1 MKDRLIDLSLERQR
15 STLLVMIGIVMFGIV
30 ARMSIPVESEPRIEI
45 PFFVVTVVH
54 EGISPEDAR
63 RLLILPLEIELKA
76 VEGVREI
83 TATAAE
89 HMAVVAV
96 EFTTGTDLDVALSD
110 VREAVNRAKPEFP
123 STAEEPIVEETA
135 TTDYP
140 VLQINL
146 MGPNTPEETLYAVAQ
161 ELKDVVE
168 MVPEV
173 RLAALQGHR
182 EEFMEILVKPAQLD
196 AYRMSLEEL
205 YLALTRN
212 NRLIAAGALESGQGS
227 VSVKVPSV
235 IENPEDLLDIPV
247 RIAGDT
253 VVTLRDVAS
262 VRRTFKDRTS
272 YSHANGERSISV
284 FTYRRTGANSIATAE
299 EVRKV
304 ADEFREDLP
313 AGVDMFYSQDTSQ
326 FAAKQIVELQG
337 NIVTALVLVMLV
349 VFPAMGLRS
358 SLLVAGAVPV
368 SFLFALI
375 FLWLFGHSFN
385 FMVMFGMLL
394 GLGMLIDGAIVVT
407 EDAER
412 RIDEGEDGEAAY
424 AAAAKRMFLPVL
436 ASTATTLAA
445 FVPLMFWPGVAGAF
459 MGYLPITLLWVLIG
473 ALLYALVF
481 APVLGATFRRRHV
494 GHRKDTTSGD
504 DIGELDLDRLNPFAR
519 GYGRL
524 LTLAVRSP
532 LLTVAAVVALV
543 VGIFALHG
551 SRDLGVLFF
560 NENDPAYAQIFVRA
574 RGNLGPEEA
583 YRLVAEVEKTIL
595 EVPGI
600 KNLNMFST
608 TGAGQ
613 AQGQRMLYQ
622 GGSTADRIGTMSI
635 EMVESSQRD
644 TTGIEILEE
653 IRRRTAKFGGI
664 VIEVRPFEN
673 QISAGKPI
681 ALQFSSTDRSRLL
694 PVVEKVREYIVND
707 VEGLRDIEDTLPV
720 PGIEWE
726 LEVDRAAAG
735 LYGAD
740 VSAVGL
746 ATQLVTNGAKLGEYR
761 PDDADDALDIRI
773 RYPTEDRGID
783 ALDEL
788 RIVTPNGLVPLS
800 NFVRRHA
807 TPRLDALQRGD
818 QRDIHMIRAGVAPD
832 VLPDTK
838 IREIQAWLD
847 AQSFDPEVVIAFRGT
862 TEEQEESIDF
872 LSKAFSFA
880 LLLMFVL
887 LVTQFNS
894 IYQSLI
900 IMLAIVFSTA
910 GVFLGLVVTNQPFS
924 AILSGV
930 GVVSLAGIVVNN
942 NIVLIDTYNVWRK
955 QNPDR
960 DLEEIIVLTGLQRL
974 RPVLLTTATTVIGLL
989 PLASHQSVDFINRRW
1004 VSGGELSGYWVP
1016 LAQAVVSGLTFATIL
1031 TLILTPAL
1039 LALPN
1044 RLRGVLPRPRNADGR
1059 MDASIRTRRDD
1070 ALPAPS
1076 AAAQGPNTIGGPSV

>member
-1 MKDRLIDLSLERQR
+1 MKDRIIDLSLERRR
-15 STLLVMIGIVMFGIV
+15 STLLAMIGIVIFGIV
-30 ARMSIPVESEPRIEI
+30 ARVSIPVESEPRIEI
-45 PFFVVTVVH
+45 PFYVITVVH

-83 TATAAE
+83 TGTGAE
-89 HMAVVAV
+89 NMAMVAV
-96 EFTTGTDLDVALSD
+96 EFTTGINLDAALSD

-123 STAEEPIVEETA
+123 STTEEPIVEETA

-146 MGPNTPEETLYAVAQ
+146 VGRNTPEETLYATARRLRDRIETVGQ
-161 ELKDVVE
+161 VQ
-168 MVPEV
+168 
-173 RLAALQGHR
+173 LAALQGHR
-182 EEFMEILVKPAQLD
+182 EEFMEILIRPEQL
-196 AYRMSLEEL
+196 ATYRMSVEEL
-205 YLALTRN
+205 YGALTRN
-212 NRLIAAGALESGQGS
+212 NRLIAAGAMDSAQGS

-235 IENPEDLLDIPV
+235 IESTDDLLDIPV
-247 RIAGDT
+247 RIEGDT
-253 VVTLRDVAS
+253 VVTLSDVAS

-284 FTYRRTGANSIATAE
+284 FVYRRSGANSIETATA
-299 EVRKV
+299 VREV
-304 ADEFREDLP
+304 ADGFRDRLP
-313 AGVDMFYSQDTSQ
+313 AGVNMFYSQDTSQ

-349 VFPAMGLRS
+349 IFPAMGLRS
-358 SLLVAGAVPV
+358 SLLVAGAIPV

-412 RIDEGEDGEAAY
+412 RITEGETELEAY
-424 AAAAKRMFLPVL
+424 GAAAKRMFLPVL

-473 ALLYALVF
+473 ALLYALIF
-481 APVLGATFRRRHV
+481 APVLGTTFRRR
-494 GHRKDTTSGD
+494 GRGIAAPAGADGMWN
-504 DIGELDLDRLNPFAR
+504 LDWSRLGRFAH

-524 LTLAVRSP
+524 LSLAVRRP
-532 LLTVAAVVALV
+532 LVTVTIVIALV
-543 VGIFALHG
+543 FGIFTVHG

-560 NENDPAYAQIFVRA
+560 NENDPTYAQVFVRA
-574 RGNLGPEEA
+574 RGNLDVEEA
-583 YRLVAEVEKTIL
+583 YRLVSEVEAAIL

-600 KNLNMFST
+600 RNLNMFTT
-608 TGAGQ
+608 TGVGQ
-613 AQGQRMLYQ
+613 AQGQRMQFQ
-622 GGSTADRIGTMSI
+622 GGSAADRIGTMFI

-644 TTGIEILEE
+644 MTGIEVLEE
-653 IRRRTAKFGGI
+653 IRRRTARFGGVI
-664 VIEVRPFEN
+664 IEVRPFES
-673 QISAGKPI
+673 QIQAGKPI
-681 ALQFSSTDRSRLL
+681 ALQFSSNERERLA
-694 PVVEKVREYIVND
+694 PVVEKVREYIVNE
-707 VEGLRDIEDTLPV
+707 VEGLRDIEDSLPV
-720 PGIEWE
+720 PGIEWQ
-726 LEVDRAAAG
+726 LEVDRAVAG

-740 VSAVGL
+740 VSTVGL

-773 RYPTEDRGID
+773 RYPTEDRGVNE
-783 ALDEL
+783 LDDL
-788 RIVTPNGLVPLS
+788 RIVTRNGAVPLS
-800 NFVRRHA
+800 NFVTRRA
-807 TPRLDALQRGD
+807 TPRLDTIQRAD
-818 QRDIHMIRAGVAPD
+818 QQDIHMIQAGVAPG
-832 VLPDTK
+832 VLPDAK

-847 AQSFDPEVVIAFRGT
+847 SQTFDPEVNIRFRGT

-880 LLLMFVL
+880 LLLMFAL

-894 IYQSLI
+894 IYQSFL
-900 IMLAIVFSTA
+900 IMLAIVLSTA
-910 GVFLGLVVTNQPFS
+910 GVFLGLVITNQPFS

-942 NIVLIDTYNVWRK
+942 NIVLIDTYNAGRREF
-955 QNPDR
+955 PGR
-960 DLEEIIVLTGLQRL
+960 DIAELIVLTGLQRL
-974 RPVLLTTATTVIGLL
+974 RPVLLTTVTTVIGLL
-989 PLASHQSVDFINRRW
+989 PLASHQSVDFINRKW

-1039 LALPN
+1039 LVLPSRLKGTFWGVLSGLRRKAPTPV
-1044 RLRGVLPRPRNADGR
+1044 RLRGGSNYANRSSGA
-1059 MDASIRTRRDD
+1059 
-1070 ALPAPS
+1070 
-1076 AAAQGPNTIGGPSV
+1076 

>member
-1 MKDRLIDLSLERQR
+1 MKDRIIDLSLERRR
-15 STLLVMIGIVMFGIV
+15 STLLAMIGIVIFGIV
-30 ARMSIPVESEPRIEI
+30 ARVSLPVESEPRLEI
-45 PFFVVTVVH
+45 PFYVITVVH

-83 TATAAE
+83 TGTGAE
-89 HMAVVAV
+89 NMAMVGV
-96 EFTTGTDLDVALSD
+96 EFQTGIDLDVALSD

-123 STAEEPIVEETA
+123 STTEEPIVEETA

-146 MGPNTPEETLYAVAQ
+146 VGRNTPEETLYATARSLRDRIETVGQ
-161 ELKDVVE
+161 VQ
-168 MVPEV
+168 
-173 RLAALQGHR
+173 LAALQGHR
-182 EEFMEILVKPAQLD
+182 EEFMEILIRPEQL
-196 AYRMSLEEL
+196 ATYRMSVEEL
-205 YLALTRN
+205 YGALTRN
-212 NRLIAAGALESGQGS
+212 NRLIAAGAMDSAQGS

-235 IENPEDLLDIPV
+235 IESTDDLLDIPV
-247 RIAGDT
+247 RIEGDT
-253 VVTLRDVAS
+253 VVTLSDVAS
-262 VRRTFKDRTS
+262 VRRTFKDRAS

-284 FTYRRTGANSIATAE
+284 FVYRRSGANSIETATA
-299 EVRKV
+299 VREV
-304 ADEFREDLP
+304 ADGFRDRLP
-313 AGVDMFYSQDTSQ
+313 VGVNMFYSQDTSQ

-349 VFPAMGLRS
+349 IFPAMGLRS
-358 SLLVAGAVPV
+358 SLLVAGAIPV

-412 RIDEGEDGEAAY
+412 RITEGETELEAY
-424 AAAAKRMFLPVL
+424 GAAAKRMFLPVL

-473 ALLYALVF
+473 ALLYALIF
-481 APVLGATFRRRHV
+481 APVLGTTFRRRSRV
-494 GHRKDTTSGD
+494 SAPAAADGMW
-504 DIGELDLDRLNPFAR
+504 DLDWARLGRFAR

-524 LTLAVRSP
+524 LSLAVSRP
-532 LLTVAAVVALV
+532 LVTVAIVIALV
-543 VGIFALHG
+543 LGIFTMHG

-560 NENDPAYAQIFVRA
+560 NENDPTYAQVFVRA
-574 RGNLGPEEA
+574 RGNLDVEEA
-583 YRLVAEVEKTIL
+583 YRLVAEVEAAVL

-600 KNLNMFST
+600 RNLNMFTT

-613 AQGQRMLYQ
+613 AQGQRMQYQ
-622 GGSTADRIGTMSI
+622 GGSSADRIGAMFV

-644 TTGIEILEE
+644 TTGMEVLEE
-653 IRRRTAKFGGI
+653 VRRRTERFGGVI
-664 VIEVRPFEN
+664 IEVRPFES
-673 QISAGKPI
+673 QITAGKPI
-681 ALQFSSTDRSRLL
+681 ALQFSSNERERLV
-694 PVVEKVREYIVND
+694 PVVERVREYIVNE

-720 PGIEWE
+720 PGIEWQ
-726 LEVDRAAAG
+726 LEVDRAVAG

-740 VSAVGL
+740 VSTVGL

-773 RYPTEDRGID
+773 RYPTEDRGVNE
-783 ALDEL
+783 LDDL
-788 RIVTPNGLVPLS
+788 RIVTRNGPVPLS
-800 NFVRRHA
+800 NFVTRRA
-807 TPRLDALQRGD
+807 TPRLDTIQRAD
-818 QRDIHMIRAGVAPD
+818 QEDIHMIRAGVAPG
-832 VLPDTK
+832 VLPDAK

-847 AQSFDPEVVIAFRGT
+847 SQTFDSEVDIRFRGT

-880 LLLMFVL
+880 LLLMFAL
-887 LVTQFNS
+887 LVTQFNN
-894 IYQSLI
+894 IYQSFL
-900 IMLAIVFSTA
+900 IMLAIVLSTA
-910 GVFLGLVVTNQPFS
+910 GVFLGLVITNQPFS

-942 NIVLIDTYNVWRK
+942 NIVLIDTYNVGRREF
-955 QNPDR
+955 PDR
-960 DLEEIIVLTGLQRL
+960 DIAELIVLTGLQRL
-974 RPVLLTTATTVIGLL
+974 RPVLLTTVTTVIGLL

-1039 LALPN
+1039 LVLPSRLKGMLSGVLTGLRSRAPKPV
-1044 RLRGVLPRPRNADGR
+1044 RLRGGDSYANRSPGV
-1059 MDASIRTRRDD
+1059 
-1070 ALPAPS
+1070 
-1076 AAAQGPNTIGGPSV
+1076 

>member
-1 MKDRLIDLSLERQR
+1 MKDQIIDVSLERRR
-15 STLLVMIGIVMFGIV
+15 STLLAMIGIVIFGIV
-30 ARMSIPVESEPRIEI
+30 ARVTIPVESEPRIEI
-45 PFFVVTVVH
+45 PFYVITVVH

-76 VEGVREI
+76 LEGVREI
-83 TATAAE
+83 TGTGAE
-89 HMAVVAV
+89 NMAMVAV
-96 EFTTGTDLDVALSD
+96 EFATGIDLDVALSD

-123 STAEEPIVEETA
+123 STTEEPIVEETA

-146 MGPNTPEETLYAVAQ
+146 VGRDTPEETLYATAKRLRDRIETVGQ
-161 ELKDVVE
+161 VQ
-168 MVPEV
+168 
-173 RLAALQGHR
+173 LAALQGHR
-182 EEFMEILVKPAQLD
+182 EEFMEILIRPEQL
-196 AYRMSLEEL
+196 ATYRMSVEEL
-205 YLALTRN
+205 YGALTRN
-212 NRLIAAGALESGQGS
+212 NRLIAAGAMESAQGS

-235 IENPEDLLDIPV
+235 IESTEDLLDIPV
-247 RIAGDT
+247 RIEGDT
-253 VVTLRDVAS
+253 VVTLSDVAS
-262 VRRTFKDRTS
+262 VRRTFKDRAS

-284 FTYRRTGANSIATAE
+284 FVYRRSGANSIATATA
-299 EVRKV
+299 VREV
-304 ADEFREDLP
+304 ADGFRRQLP
-313 AGVDMFYSQDTSQ
+313 ASVSMFYSQDTSQ

-349 VFPAMGLRS
+349 IFPAMGLRS
-358 SLLVAGAVPV
+358 SLLVAGAIPV

-412 RIDEGEDGEAAY
+412 RITEGETELEAY
-424 AAAAKRMFLPVL
+424 GAAAKRMFLPVL

-473 ALLYALVF
+473 ALLYALIF
-481 APVLGATFRRRHV
+481 APVLGTTFRRRGRGLAAPGAGGADGAASDSMWH
-494 GHRKDTTSGD
+494 
-504 DIGELDLDRLNPFAR
+504 LDWSRLGRFAH

-524 LTLAVRSP
+524 LSLAVRHP
-532 LLTVAAVVALV
+532 LVTVTTVIALV
-543 VGIFALHG
+543 WGIFALHG

-560 NENDPAYAQIFVRA
+560 NENDPTYAQVFVRA
-574 RGNLGPEEA
+574 RGNLDVEEA
-583 YRLVAEVEKTIL
+583 YRLVAEVEAAVL

-600 KNLNMFST
+600 RNLNMFTT

-613 AQGQRMLYQ
+613 AQGQRMQYQ
-622 GGSTADRIGTMSI
+622 GGSTADRIGAMFI
-635 EMVESSQRD
+635 EMEESSQRD
-644 TTGIEILEE
+644 RTGIEVLEE
-653 IRRRTAKFGGI
+653 IRRRTARFGGLI
-664 VIEVRPFEN
+664 IEVRPFES
-673 QISAGKPI
+673 QITAGKPI
-681 ALQFSSTDRSRLL
+681 ALQFASDERERLV
-694 PVVEKVREYIVND
+694 PVVERVLDYIVNE

-720 PGIEWE
+720 PGIEWQ
-726 LEVDRAAAG
+726 LEVDRAVAG

-740 VSAVGL
+740 VSTVGL

-773 RYPTEDRGID
+773 RYPTEDRGVD
-783 ALDEL
+783 ELDDL
-788 RIVTPNGLVPLS
+788 RIVTRNGPVPLS
-800 NFVRRHA
+800 NFVTRRA
-807 TPRLDALQRGD
+807 TPRLDTIQRAD
-818 QRDIHMIRAGVAPD
+818 QQDIHMIRAGVAPG
-832 VLPDTK
+832 VLPDAK

-847 AQSFDPEVVIAFRGT
+847 SQSFDPEVGISFRGT
-862 TEEQEESIDF
+862 TEEQEESIAF

-880 LLLMFVL
+880 LLLMFAL

-894 IYQSLI
+894 IYQSAL
-900 IMLAIVFSTA
+900 IMLAIVLSTA
-910 GVFLGLVVTNQPFS
+910 GVFLGLVITNQPFS

-942 NIVLIDTYNVWRK
+942 NIVLIDTYNVGRREFP
-955 QNPDR
+955 NR
-960 DLEEIIVLTGLQRL
+960 DIAEIVVLTGLQRL
-974 RPVLLTTATTVIGLL
+974 RPVLLTTVTTVIGLL

-1039 LALPN
+1039 LVLPN
-1044 RLRGVLPRPRNADGR
+1044 RLKAMSSGVLAGLRKRA
-1059 MDASIRTRRDD
+1059 
-1070 ALPAPS
+1070 PAVVRLTGGGDSLNRS
-1076 AAAQGPNTIGGPSV
+1076 AGV

>member
-1 MKDRLIDLSLERQR
+1 MKDRIIDLSLERRR
-15 STLLVMIGIVMFGIV
+15 STLLAMIGIVIFGIV
-30 ARMSIPVESEPRIEI
+30 ARVSIPVESEPRIEI
-45 PFFVVTVVH
+45 PFYVITVVH

-83 TATAAE
+83 TGTGAE
-89 HMAVVAV
+89 NMAMVGV
-96 EFTTGTDLDVALSD
+96 EFQTGIDLDVALSD

-123 STAEEPIVEETA
+123 STTEEPIVEETA

-146 MGPNTPEETLYAVAQ
+146 VGRNTPEETLYAAARRLRDRIETVGQ
-161 ELKDVVE
+161 VQ
-168 MVPEV
+168 
-173 RLAALQGHR
+173 LAALQGHR
-182 EEFMEILVKPAQLD
+182 EEFMEILIRPEQL
-196 AYRMSLEEL
+196 ATYQMSVEEL
-205 YLALTRN
+205 YGALTRN
-212 NRLIAAGALESGQGS
+212 NRLIAAGAMDSAQGS

-235 IENPEDLLDIPV
+235 IESTDDLLDIPV
-247 RIAGDT
+247 RIEGDT
-253 VVTLRDVAS
+253 VVTLNDVAS
-262 VRRTFKDRTS
+262 VRRTFKDRAS

-284 FTYRRTGANSIATAE
+284 FVYRRSGANSIETATA
-299 EVRKV
+299 VREV
-304 ADEFREDLP
+304 ADGFRDRLP
-313 AGVDMFYSQDTSQ
+313 VGVNMFYSQDTSQ

-349 VFPAMGLRS
+349 IFPAMGLRS
-358 SLLVAGAVPV
+358 SLLVAGAIPV

-412 RIDEGEDGEAAY
+412 RITEGETELEAY
-424 AAAAKRMFLPVL
+424 GAAAKRMFLPVL

-473 ALLYALVF
+473 ALLYALIF
-481 APVLGATFRRRHV
+481 APVLGTTFRRRSR
-494 GHRKDTTSGD
+494 GIPAPQAGADSMW
-504 DIGELDLDRLNPFAR
+504 ELDWARLGRFAS

-524 LTLAVRSP
+524 LSLAVRRP
-532 LLTVAAVVALV
+532 LATVTIVIALV
-543 VGIFALHG
+543 LGIFTVHG

-560 NENDPAYAQIFVRA
+560 NENDPTYAQVFVRA
-574 RGNLGPEEA
+574 RGNLDVEEA
-583 YRLVAEVEKTIL
+583 YRLVAEVEAAVL

-600 KNLNMFST
+600 KNLNMFTT

-613 AQGQRMLYQ
+613 AQGQRMQYQ
-622 GGSTADRIGTMSI
+622 GGSSADRIGAMFV

-644 TTGIEILEE
+644 TTGMEVLEE
-653 IRRRTAKFGGI
+653 VRRRTQKFGGVI
-664 VIEVRPFEN
+664 IEVRPFES
-673 QISAGKPI
+673 QITAGKPI
-681 ALQFSSTDRSRLL
+681 ALQFSSNERERLV
-694 PVVEKVREYIVND
+694 PVVERVREYIVNE

-720 PGIEWE
+720 PGIEWQ
-726 LEVDRAAAG
+726 LEVDRAVAG

-740 VSAVGL
+740 VSTVGL

-773 RYPTEDRGID
+773 RYPTEDRGVNE
-783 ALDEL
+783 LDDL
-788 RIVTPNGLVPLS
+788 RIVTRNGPVPLS
-800 NFVRRHA
+800 NFVTRRA
-807 TPRLDALQRGD
+807 TPRLDTIQRAD
-818 QRDIHMIRAGVAPD
+818 QEDVHMIRAGVAPG
-832 VLPDTK
+832 VLPDAK

-847 AQSFDPEVVIAFRGT
+847 NQTFDPEVDIRFRGT

-880 LLLMFVL
+880 LLLMFAL
-887 LVTQFNS
+887 LVTQFNN
-894 IYQSLI
+894 IYQSFL
-900 IMLAIVFSTA
+900 IMLAIVLSTA
-910 GVFLGLVVTNQPFS
+910 GVFLGLVITNQPFS

-942 NIVLIDTYNVWRK
+942 NIVLIDTYNVGRR
-955 QNPDR
+955 QFPDR
-960 DLEEIIVLTGLQRL
+960 DIAELIVLTGLQRL
-974 RPVLLTTATTVIGLL
+974 RPVLLTTVTTVIGLL
-989 PLASHQSVDFINRRW
+989 PLASHQSVDFINRKW

-1039 LALPN
+1039 LVLPSRLKGMFSGVLIGLRN
-1044 RLRGVLPRPRNADGR
+1044 RAPKPVRLRGGDSYANRSPGV
-1059 MDASIRTRRDD
+1059 
-1070 ALPAPS
+1070 
-1076 AAAQGPNTIGGPSV
+1076 